1 LIGMLVVDDL
11 VKQYAVPFR
20 KRTDDDPGRRNGVD
34 GVTFEVAAGELFTL
48 LGPSGCGKTTTLRSI
63 AGLETPD
70 SGRIQLGDQVL
81 YDSDSRTDL
90 PVYRRGLAMV
100 FQSYAVWPHMTV
112 FQNAAFPLE
121 IMPRGSRP
129 SRKQIRE
136 RVERSLQTVGLE
148 RFAEQSATRL
158 SGGQQQRLALAR
170 ALVIEPPILLL
181 DEPLSNLD
189 AKLRESMRLE
199 IKRLQRDMGLTAIY
213 VTHDQAE
220 ALSMSSRVAIMNAG
234 KVIQIGR
241 PRDIYGA
248 PADQF
253 VADFLGVSNFVEGTL
268 IAVNGNE
275 AEIATDI
282 GQVRVSTERT
292 FAVGQEV
299 LACLRPEE
307 IEISMT
313 KPAEPRA
320 NEFEAKLLAAAFLG
334 DRVDHVVEIGTR
346 EVRIRSHSS
355 VRIKRDAAVW
365 LTIAPEDIVVLPR

>member
-1 LIGMLVVDDL
+1 MSGMLVVDDL
-11 VKQYAVPFR
+11 VKQFAVPLL
-20 KRTDDDPGRRNGVD
+20 KRADEPARRNGVD
-34 GVTFEVAAGELFTL
+34 GVSFEVTAGELFTL

-81 YDSDSRTDL
+81 FDSVARVDL

-112 FQNAAFPLE
+112 FKNAAFPLE
-121 IMPRGSRP
+121 IAPRRVRP

-170 ALVIEPPILLL
+170 ALVIQPPILLL

-220 ALSMSSRVAIMNAG
+220 ALSMSSRIAIMNAG

-241 PRDIYGA
+241 PRDIYGG

-253 VADFLGVSNFVEGTL
+253 VADFLGVSNFIEGK
-268 IAVNGNE
+268 VKRVGGNE
-275 AEIATDI
+275 AEIETEI
-282 GQVRVSTERT
+282 GTLRASTGRT
-292 FAVGQEV
+292 FEVGQLV

-307 IEISMT
+307 LEISMT
-313 KPAEPRA
+313 RPAEPPA
-320 NEFEAKLLAAAFLG
+320 NEFQGSLLAAAFLG
-334 DRVDHVVEIGTR
+334 DRVDHIVAIGPT
-346 EVRIRSHSS
+346 EVRVRSHSS
-355 VRIKRDAAVW
+355 VRIKRDAVVW
-365 LTIAPEDIVVLPR
+365 LTIAPDDIVVLPR